1 MDSPVADEKEG
12 GRPTKKTQGDRPFT
26 KRDREKFITRQPPIG
41 EKDDYDNENKQKTV
55 KTNLSSKNQTGPV
68 VIGISRDH
76 QTKKSDPKVSISIL
90 QKKSCGVFKFKP
102 PLSKMPGQPLLTPM
116 CGE

>member
-12 GRPTKKTQGDRPFT
+12 GRPTKKTQGDRPST

-76 QTKKSDPKVSISIL
+76 QTKRVIEKFRFPFCKKNLAEYLNLSPPFPKCRGSL
-90 QKKSCGVFKFKP
+90 C
-102 PLSKMPGQPLLTPM
+102 
-116 CGE
+116 

>member
-76 QTKKSDPKVSISIL
+76 HLYRPHVQAW
-90 QKKSCGVFKFKP
+90 
-102 PLSKMPGQPLLTPM
+102 LSWSERGTVNP
-116 CGE
+116 